1 VTGHFSR
8 LADEVLQRSPWAQT
22 GRCPRASWAG
32 FAELLGLASVAPGG
46 GSLFLVCIPFLV
58 QSFIR
63 LNRGR
68 RFIPLLIAVISL
80 INQGLTPGDA
90 AVIPTALTN
99 RRYAEGIKPGC
110 KNGSCRK
117 LELMRVI
124 KLFNILAITLFLGLS
139 AADCL
144 AQTTPSGDVVM
155 VLPFENTSNRPEYN
169 WVGESFADSLA
180 ELLNKPGLLVVSS
193 DERELAYQRLRL
205 PETVIPSRATAIKL
219 ARESKATMVVIGSYS
234 ITPVQDESKPDK
246 GKDDKEKSPT
256 EALVQMTAR
265 VIKVNEGR
273 MLGEVLYGGWATQQF
288 DFGGPL
294 TTLQTIHGR
303 LAYQI
308 LYQRDKA
315 LPYSQNQLVDEA
327 TKVPQRAFEAYVKA
341 VLLSERDSRRI
352 NYLKN
357 ALRYYADALG
367 GAIYPQAAFEL
378 GRFYMLDGK
387 WKDATE
393 YFIKVQKKDPHYVE
407 AAFYAA
413 LGYAKVGDFGH
424 ALAAIVPLSSDV
436 PLIGIYNNAGAI
448 AVQASREEKKDGERA
463 RLLEQGTS
471 FLTRAAESSPDDPL
485 VHFNYAL
492 ALFLAGKY
500 AEAADQLKPVITAD
514 PRDGQA
520 YFLYAKSLEKTGK
533 TETANAADDQA
544 RRFLQTYAKWQTEW
558 QKSQSV
564 NGVSLR
570 MRDVLNR
577 DDVANL
583 RRETEIREN
592 AGTGKEDLLAKAR
605 DLYQAGR
612 DDEALP
618 ELHRVV
624 MLEPTNAEAYL
635 LSGRINQRRGDQ
647 EAAIA
652 ALKTAIFWDPK
663 LIDAHILLGRIF
675 LERGDRGEATKF
687 AASAMIID
695 SNNQEAIA
703 LQRQVTM
710 GKN

>member
-1 VTGHFSR
+1 MRSIK
-8 LADEVLQRSPWAQT
+8 LLNILVL
-22 GRCPRASWAG
+22 GL
-32 FAELLGLASVAPGG
+32 LLGL
-46 GSLFLVCIPFLV
+46 F
-58 QSFIR
+58 
-63 LNRGR
+63 
-68 RFIPLLIAVISL
+68 
-80 INQGLTPGDA
+80 A
-90 AVIPTALTN
+90 AN
-99 RRYAEGIKPGC
+99 CFG
-110 KNGSCRK
+110 
-117 LELMRVI
+117 
-124 KLFNILAITLFLGLS
+124 
-139 AADCL
+139 
-144 AQTTPSGDVVM
+144 QTTPSGDVVM

-180 ELLNKPGLLVVSS
+180 DLLNKPGLLVVST
-193 DERELAYQRLRL
+193 DERELAYQSLRL

-219 ARESKATMVVIGSYS
+219 ARQARATLVVIGSYS
-234 ITPVQDESKPDK
+234 ITPVQDEKQNK
-246 GKDDKEKSPT
+246 GKDDQEKSPT
-256 EALVQMTAR
+256 EALVQVTAR

-273 MLGEVLYGGWATQQF
+273 TLGEVLDGGWATRQF

-294 TTLQTIHGR
+294 TTLQNIHGR

-308 LYQRDKA
+308 LYQREKA
-315 LPYSQNQLVDEA
+315 FAFSQNQLVQEA
-327 TKVPQRAFEAYVKA
+327 TKVPQRAFEPYVKG
-341 VLLSERDSRRI
+341 VLLSERDPRRA

-357 ALRYYADALG
+357 AFRIYADANG
-367 GAIYPQAAFEL
+367 DAVYPQAAFEL
-378 GRFYMLDGK
+378 GRFYMLEGK

-393 YFIKVQKKDPHYVE
+393 YFIKLQKKDPHYVE

-413 LGYAKVGDFGH
+413 LGYAKLGDLGH
-424 ALAAIVPLSSDV
+424 ALAAIVPLSADV
-436 PLIGIYNNAGAI
+436 PLIGVYNNAGAI
-448 AVQASREEKKDGERA
+448 AVQAAREEKKEAERT

-471 FLTRAAESSPDDPL
+471 FLTRAAESSTDDPL

-492 ALFLAGKY
+492 ALFLSGKY

-533 TETANAADDQA
+533 TDTANAADDQA
-544 RRFLQTYAKWQTEW
+544 RRYLQSYAKWQTEW

-564 NGVSLR
+564 SGVTLR

-577 DDVANL
+577 DDVASLKN
-583 RRETEIREN
+583 TDTMDP
-592 AGTGKEDLLAKAR
+592 GTGQEDLLGKAR

-612 DDEALP
+612 DEEALP

-675 LERGDRGEATKF
+675 LERGDRGEAIKF
-687 AASAMIID
+687 ATSAMNID

>member
-1 VTGHFSR
+1 MRSIRIFHI
-8 LADEVLQRSPWAQT
+8 LAVAIVVALTAIN
-22 GRCPRASWAG
+22 G
-32 FAELLGLASVAPGG
+32 FGQSAPG
-46 GSLFLVCIPFLV
+46 
-58 QSFIR
+58 
-63 LNRGR
+63 
-68 RFIPLLIAVISL
+68 
-80 INQGLTPGDA
+80 
-90 AVIPTALTN
+90 
-99 RRYAEGIKPGC
+99 
-110 KNGSCRK
+110 
-117 LELMRVI
+117 
-124 KLFNILAITLFLGLS
+124 
-139 AADCL
+139 
-144 AQTTPSGDVVM
+144 GDVVM
-155 VLPFENTSNRPEYN
+155 VLPFENTSNHPEYN

-219 ARESKATMVVIGSYS
+219 AREAKATMVVIGSYS
-234 ITPVQDESKPDK
+234 ITPVQDENKSDNSKD
-246 GKDDKEKSPT
+246 EKSPT
-256 EALVQMTAR
+256 EALVQVTAR

-273 MLGEVLYGGWATQQF
+273 TLGEVLDGGWATRQF

-294 TTLQTIHGR
+294 TTLQNIHGR

-308 LYQRDKA
+308 LYQREKA
-315 LPYSQNQLVDEA
+315 FAFSQNQLVQEA
-327 TKVPQRAFEAYVKA
+327 TKVPQRSFEAYLKG
-341 VLLSERDSRRI
+341 VLLSERHPKREI
-352 NYLKN
+352 YLKN
-357 ALRYYADALG
+357 ALKFYADANG
-367 GAIYPQAAFEL
+367 GAVYPQAAFEL
-378 GRFYMLDGK
+378 GRYYMIEGK

-393 YFIKVQKKDPHYVE
+393 QFIKLQKKDPHYVE

-413 LGYAKVGDFGH
+413 LGYAKMGDLGH
-424 ALAAIVPLSSDV
+424 ALAAIVPLSTDV

-448 AVQASREEKKDGERA
+448 ALQASREEKKDDERA
-463 RLLEQGTS
+463 RLLEQGSS
-471 FLTRAAESSPDDPL
+471 FLSQAAFSSPDDPL
-485 VHFNYAL
+485 VHFNYAV

-500 AEAADQLKPVITAD
+500 ADAAEQLKPVITAD

-520 YFLYAKSLEKTGK
+520 YFLYAKSLEKAGK
-533 TETANAADDQA
+533 TDTANAADDQA
-544 RRFLQTYAKWQTEW
+544 RRYLQTYAKWQTEW

-564 NGVSLR
+564 SGVSLR

-577 DDVANL
+577 DDVSGLMRKNAIAANNP
-583 RRETEIREN
+583 TS
-592 AGTGKEDLLAKAR
+592 GTDDLLAKAR

-687 AASAMIID
+687 ATSAMTID
-695 SNNQEAIA
+695 PNNQEAIA

>member
-1 VTGHFSR
+1 MARISIREFTPRRLVTTAFA
-8 LADEVLQRSPWAQT
+8 LVLFAVPGPTVRAQS
-22 GRCPRASWAG
+22 AS
-32 FAELLGLASVAPGG
+32 
-46 GSLFLVCIPFLV
+46 
-58 QSFIR
+58 
-63 LNRGR
+63 
-68 RFIPLLIAVISL
+68 
-80 INQGLTPGDA
+80 
-90 AVIPTALTN
+90 
-99 RRYAEGIKPGC
+99 
-110 KNGSCRK
+110 
-117 LELMRVI
+117 
-124 KLFNILAITLFLGLS
+124 
-139 AADCL
+139 
-144 AQTTPSGDVVM
+144 DVVM

-169 WVGESFADSLA
+169 WVGESFADSIA

-219 ARESKATMVVIGSYS
+219 AREAKASMIVIGTYS
-234 ITPVQDESKPDK
+234 VTPVDAAATPGETKPEKDK
-246 GKDDKEKSPT
+246 VAT
-256 EALVQMTAR
+256 EAYVQLTAR

-273 MLGEVLYGGWATQQF
+273 TLGEMFDGNWATRQF

-294 TTLQTIHGR
+294 TTLQNIQGR

-315 LPYSQNQLVDEA
+315 LPFSQNQLVQEA
-327 TKVPQRAFEAYVKA
+327 TKVPQRAFEAYVKG
-341 VLLSERDSRRI
+341 VQLDERDEKRV

-357 ALRYYADALG
+357 ALRFYADANG
-367 GAIYPQAAFEL
+367 GAIYTQAAFEL
-378 GRFYMLDGK
+378 GRYYMLDGK

-393 YFIKVQKKDPHYVE
+393 YFTMLQKKDAHYAE
-407 AAFYAA
+407 AAFYAG
-413 LGYAKVGDFGH
+413 LGYAKLGDFGR
-424 ALAAIVPLSSDV
+424 ALAALVPLSSDV
-436 PLIGIYNNAGAI
+436 PLIGIYNNAGAV
-448 AVQASREEKKDGERA
+448 AVQASREEKKDDERA
-463 RLLEQGTS
+463 RLLAQGAS
-471 FLTRAAESSPDDPL
+471 FLARAAESSPDDPL

-492 ALFLAGKY
+492 ALFLSGKFT
-500 AEAADQLKPVITAD
+500 ESADQLKPVITAD

-533 TETANAADDQA
+533 TEIATAADDLA
-544 RRFLQTYAKWQTEW
+544 RRYLPSYAKWQTEW
-558 QKSQSV
+558 QKSQTVS
-564 NGVSLR
+564 GVSLR

-577 DDVANL
+577 DDVSDLLRKNAIAAN
-583 RRETEIREN
+583 TN
-592 AGTGKEDLLAKAR
+592 PNSGTEDLLAKAR
-605 DLYQAGR
+605 ELYQAGR

-675 LERGDRGEATKF
+675 LERGDRGEATKY
-687 AASAMIID
+687 ATSAITID
-695 SNNQEAIA
+695 GNNQEAIA

>member
-1 VTGHFSR
+1 MPRISLPDFTLRR
-8 LADEVLQRSPWAQT
+8 LLVAAVALLF
-22 GRCPRASWAG
+22 
-32 FAELLGLASVAPGG
+32 FAAPG
-46 GSLFLVCIPFLV
+46 
-58 QSFIR
+58 
-63 LNRGR
+63 
-68 RFIPLLIAVISL
+68 
-80 INQGLTPGDA
+80 
-90 AVIPTALTN
+90 PTA
-99 RRYAEGIKPGC
+99 RAQ
-110 KNGSCRK
+110 
-117 LELMRVI
+117 
-124 KLFNILAITLFLGLS
+124 S
-139 AADCL
+139 A
-144 AQTTPSGDVVM
+144 SDVVM

-219 ARESKATMVVIGSYS
+219 AREAKASMIVIGTYS
-234 ITPVQDESKPDK
+234 VTPAEPDAKPGEAKPEKDKSSVEAYVQ
-246 GKDDKEKSPT
+246 
-256 EALVQMTAR
+256 LTAR

-273 MLGEVLYGGWATQQF
+273 TLGEMFDGSWATRQF

-294 TTLQTIHGR
+294 TTLQNIQGR

-315 LPYSQNQLVDEA
+315 LPFSQNQLVQEA
-327 TKVPQRAFEAYVKA
+327 TKVPQRAFEAYVKG
-341 VLLSERDSRRI
+341 VQLGERDEKRI

-357 ALRYYADALG
+357 ALRFFADANG

-378 GRFYMLDGK
+378 GRYYMLDGK

-393 YFIKVQKKDPHYVE
+393 YFTKLQKKDPHYAE
-407 AAFYAA
+407 AAFYAG
-413 LGYAKVGDFGH
+413 LGYAKMGDFGR
-424 ALAAIVPLSSDV
+424 ALAALVPLASDV
-436 PLIGIYNNAGAI
+436 PLIGIYNNAGAV
-448 AVQASREEKKDGERA
+448 AVQASREEKKDDERA
-463 RLLEQGTS
+463 RLLAQGVS
-471 FLTRAAESSPDDPL
+471 FLARAAESSPDDPF

-492 ALFLAGKY
+492 ALFLSGKY

-514 PRDGQA
+514 PQDGQA

-533 TETANAADDQA
+533 MEIANASDDQA
-544 RRFLQTYAKWQTEW
+544 RRYLPRYAKWQTEW
-558 QKSQSV
+558 QKSQTV

-570 MRDVLNR
+570 MRAVLNR
-577 DDVANL
+577 DDISDLTRKNAIAAN
-583 RRETEIREN
+583 TSPN
-592 AGTGKEDLLAKAR
+592 SGTEDLLVKAR
-605 DLYQAGR
+605 ELYQAGR

-675 LERGDRGEATKF
+675 LERGDRGEATKY
-687 AASAMIID
+687 AASAITID
-695 SNNQEAIA
+695 ANNQEAIA

>member
-1 VTGHFSR
+1 M
-8 LADEVLQRSPWAQT
+8 
-22 GRCPRASWAG
+22 
-32 FAELLGLASVAPGG
+32 
-46 GSLFLVCIPFLV
+46 
-58 QSFIR
+58 
-63 LNRGR
+63 
-68 RFIPLLIAVISL
+68 RFNL
-80 INQGLTPGDA
+80 
-90 AVIPTALTN
+90 
-99 RRYAEGIKPGC
+99 
-110 KNGSCRK
+110 RK
-117 LELMRVI
+117 L
-124 KLFNILAITLFLGLS
+124 FILLVVVLTAIGGANASF
-139 AADCL
+139 
-144 AQTTPSGDVVM
+144 AQAGSNGDVVM

-169 WVGESFADSLA
+169 WVGESFADALA
-180 ELLNKPGLLVVSS
+180 ELLNKPGLIVVTS

-219 ARESKATMVVIGSYS
+219 AREAKATMVVIGSYS
-234 ITPVQDESKPDK
+234 ITAVPEETKNA
-246 GKDDKEKSPT
+246 KEEKAPS
-256 EALVQMTAR
+256 EALVQVTAR

-273 MLGEVLYGGWATQQF
+273 TLGEVLDGGWATRQF

-294 TTLQTIHGR
+294 TTLQDIHGR

-308 LYQRDKA
+308 LYQREKA
-315 LPYSQNQLVDEA
+315 FAFSQNQLVQEA
-327 TKVPQRAFEAYVKA
+327 TKVPQKAFEAYVKG
-341 VLLSERDSRRI
+341 VLLSERHPKREI
-352 NYLKN
+352 YLKN
-357 ALRYYADALG
+357 ALRFYSDANG

-378 GRFYMLDGK
+378 GRYYMAEGK

-393 YFIKVQKKDPHYVE
+393 YFVKLQKKDPHYVE

-413 LGYAKVGDFGH
+413 LGYAKLGDLGH
-424 ALAAIVPLSSDV
+424 ALAAIVPLSTDV
-436 PLIGIYNNAGAI
+436 PLIGVYNNAGAI
-448 AVQASREEKKDGERA
+448 AIQASREEKKDDQRTQ
-463 RLLEQGTS
+463 LLAQGTS
-471 FLTRAAESSPDDPL
+471 FLSRAAESSPDDPL
-485 VHFNYAL
+485 VHFNYAI

-500 AEAADQLKPVITAD
+500 ADAAEQLKPVITAD

-520 YFLYAKSLEKTGK
+520 YFLYAKALEKAGK
-533 TETANAADDQA
+533 SEMANAADDQA
-544 RRFLQTYAKWQTEW
+544 RRYLPSYAKWQTEW
-558 QKSQSV
+558 QKSQTV
-564 NGVSLR
+564 NLISLR

-577 DDVANL
+577 DDVSGLMRKNATAMNNANS
-583 RRETEIREN
+583 
-592 AGTGKEDLLAKAR
+592 GTEDLLAKAR

-612 DDEALP
+612 DEEALP

-675 LERGDRGEATKF
+675 LERGDRGEATKY
-687 AASAMIID
+687 AASAMTID